1 MQLNNEKEKLKN
13 AFNHFQQEKRKE
25 EERIEKRREFLK
37 RSLHPQNLRLLISR
51 VCTEKPV
58 AFLGGIYFGWNCLVA
73 FIVNLLGEQ
82 HLDWAFVF
90 YFVVRFIG
98 NFVIVERLVSIFKFE
113 LPHDNAVAKTL
124 KGIFAFILMFMF
136 DYIAL
141 YVPYMFYEW
150 LHMKW
155 LQMNF

>member
-58 AFLGGIYFGWNCLVA
+58 AFFGGIYLGWNCLVLFIAILVSLVLEQSSDTGEA
-73 FIVNLLGEQ
+73 FGWFFII
-82 HLDWAFVF
+82 
-90 YFVVRFIG
+90 YYVVRFIG
-98 NFVIVERLVSIFKFE
+98 NFVIVERLVSIFNFE

-124 KGIFAFILMFMF
+124 KGTFAFILMFMF
-136 DYIAL
+136 DCIAA
-141 YVPYMFYEW
+141 YVYKW
-150 LHMKW
+150 LHM
-155 LQMNF
+155 NF

>member
-58 AFLGGIYFGWNCLVA
+58 AFFGGIYFGWNCLVA
-73 FIVNLLGEQ
+73 FIANLLGEQ
-82 HLDWAFVF
+82 HLDWALVF

-136 DYIAL
+136 DCIAA
-141 YVPYMFYEW
+141 YVYKW
-150 LHMKW
+150 LHM
-155 LQMNF
+155 NF